1 MFSVPHL
8 IIIFVVVLI
17 VFGPEKLPDLAR
29 NLGKIM
35 GEFRR
40 ATGDLRSTFDE
51 HMREIE
57 REASIRAAAAAGT
70 GTTIAPTEQST
81 IGQPKIASAT
91 GTVAADAPHG
101 WTVAP
106 SNSPAGENASTAAAA
121 GETSGA
127 TQAEATDTPTSSSG
141 DNAADPT
148 ATTAAGRAGA
158 TQAEVATARVLPKEK
173 GAETSTIA
181 NHSKEEDGG
190 SRPA

>member
-51 HMREIE
+51 HMRDIE
-57 REASIRAAAAAGT
+57 REANMRASAAAGT
-70 GTTIAPTEQST
+70 GTTIAPTEQKA
-81 IGQPKIASAT
+81 IGQPKIATAE
-91 GTVAADAPHG
+91 GTVTADAPHG

-106 SNSPAGENASTAAAA
+106 ADSSGGENAATSAT
-121 GETSGA
+121 ETVGA
-127 TQAEATDTPTSSSG
+127 TQAEAAGTNPAEGNTPPAARDSS
-141 DNAADPT
+141 T
-148 ATTAAGRAGA
+148 AIGAGA
-158 TQAEVATARVLPKEK
+158 TQADATTSRADAGSEGAGESAKADQGK
-173 GAETSTIA
+173 GS
-181 NHSKEEDGG
+181 DGG
-190 SRPA
+190 SRTA

>member
-51 HMREIE
+51 HMRDIE
-57 REASIRAAAAAGT
+57 REANMRASAAAGT
-70 GTTIAPTEQST
+70 GTTIAPTEQKA
-81 IGQPKIASAT
+81 IGEPKIASAE
-91 GTVAADAPHG
+91 GTVIADAPHG

-106 SNSPAGENASTAAAA
+106 PNPSAGENAATSATETASDSAAAIGA
-121 GETSGA
+121 GA
-127 TQAEATDTPTSSSG
+127 TQAEATTAGLDAGHEGAVES
-141 DNAADPT
+141 AKADH
-148 ATTAAGRAGA
+148 G
-158 TQAEVATARVLPKEK
+158 K
-173 GAETSTIA
+173 GS
-181 NHSKEEDGG
+181 DGG

>member
-1 MFSVPHL
+1 MFSIPHL

-51 HMREIE
+51 HMRDIE
-57 REASIRAAAAAGT
+57 REASMRAAAAGT
-70 GTTIAPTEQST
+70 GATIAPTEQNT
-81 IGQPKIASAT
+81 IGQPKLVSAA
-91 GTVAADAPHG
+91 GTVTADAPHG

-106 SNSPAGENASTAAAA
+106 GSSPTGENAASDT
-121 GETSGA
+121 TGA
-127 TQAEATDTPTSSSG
+127 TQADGTTPVHSSG
-141 DNAADPT
+141 EKSSEVSAHASVGNVGAA
-148 ATTAAGRAGA
+148 
-158 TQAEVATARVLPKEK
+158 QAEVNRERIETEPEGAGEPAKIGNSK
-173 GAETSTIA
+173 GS
-181 NHSKEEDGG
+181 DGG

>member
-51 HMREIE
+51 HLRDIE
-57 REASIRAAAAAGT
+57 REANMRAAAAAANP
-70 GTTIAPTEQST
+70 TISPTEQNA
-81 IGQPKIASAT
+81 IGQPKIAGAE
-91 GTVAADAPHG
+91 GTVTADAPRG

-106 SNSPAGENASTAAAA
+106 PDSSAGENAAPSATDTAVATQAEAANTNPAGGNSSAAASDSVVA
-121 GETSGA
+121 SGTGA
-127 TQAEATDTPTSSSG
+127 TQAEAT
-141 DNAADPT
+141 
-148 ATTAAGRAGA
+148 
-158 TQAEVATARVLPKEK
+158 TARVDADHERAGESAKADQGK
-173 GAETSTIA
+173 GS
-181 NHSKEEDGG
+181 DGG

>member
-29 NLGKIM
+29 SLGKIM

-57 REASIRAAAAAGT
+57 REASLRGSAAAGT
-70 GTTIAPTEQST
+70 GTTIAPTEQNT
-81 IGQPKIASAT
+81 VGQPKLVTAT
-91 GTVAADAPHG
+91 GTVTADAPRG

-106 SNSPAGENASTAAAA
+106 ACSSTAENT
-121 GETSGA
+121 ETETTGA
-127 TQAEATDTPTSSSG
+127 TQADAPTTNTDSSDAKTGASSANVSAAGPGARPAEVNTERINTEQAGAWESG
-141 DNAADPT
+141 EADP
-148 ATTAAGRAGA
+148 
-158 TQAEVATARVLPKEK
+158 
-173 GAETSTIA
+173 
-181 NHSKEEDGG
+181 SKESDGG

>member
-57 REASIRAAAAAGT
+57 REASMRAAAAAGA
-70 GTTIAPTEQST
+70 GSTIAPTEQNT
-81 IGQPKIASAT
+81 IGQPKLVSAT
-91 GTVAADAPHG
+91 GTVTADAPRG

-106 SNSPAGENASTAAAA
+106 AGSSTGENAEA
-121 GETSGA
+121 ETTGA
-127 TQAEATDTPTSSSG
+127 TQADAPMTHTDSSDGKNAEASA
-141 DNAADPT
+141 NAS
-148 ATTAAGRAGA
+148 AANAGA
-158 TQAEVATARVLPKEK
+158 TQAQVTTGRVDTEPE
-173 GAETSTIA
+173 GAGESA
-181 NHSKEEDGG
+181 KAEHSKGSDGG

>member
-51 HMREIE
+51 HMRDIE
-57 REASIRAAAAAGT
+57 REANMRAAAAAGT
-70 GTTIAPTEQST
+70 GTTIAPTEQKA
-81 IGQPKIASAT
+81 IGEPKIASAE
-91 GTVAADAPHG
+91 GTVTAEPPRG

-106 SNSPAGENASTAAAA
+106 QDSSRGENAATSATETAGATQAEAANTNPAGGNTSAAASDSPA
-121 GETSGA
+121 VIGAGA
-127 TQAEATDTPTSSSG
+127 TQAEATTDRVDAGHEGAGES
-141 DNAADPT
+141 AKAD
-148 ATTAAGRAGA
+148 
-158 TQAEVATARVLPKEK
+158 
-173 GAETSTIA
+173 
-181 NHSKEEDGG
+181 HSKGSDGG

>member
-51 HMREIE
+51 HMRDIE
-57 REASIRAAAAAGT
+57 REANMRAAAAASA
-70 GTTIAPTEQST
+70 GTTVAPTEQNAS
-81 IGQPKIASAT
+81 GQPKIASAE
-91 GTVAADAPHG
+91 GTVTADAPRG

-106 SNSPAGENASTAAAA
+106 PNVSGGENAGMSATETAGVTQAEAANANPSGGGNTLAGASDLAGAA
-121 GETSGA
+121 GTGA
-127 TQAEATDTPTSSSG
+127 TQAEAS
-141 DNAADPT
+141 
-148 ATTAAGRAGA
+148 
-158 TQAEVATARVLPKEK
+158 TARVDAGQERAAESGKADQDK
-173 GAETSTIA
+173 GS
-181 NHSKEEDGG
+181 DGG

>member
-70 GTTIAPTEQST
+70 GTTIAPTEQNT
-81 IGQPKIASAT
+81 IGQPKIASAA
-91 GTVAADAPHG
+91 GTVTADAPHG

-106 SNSPAGENASTAAAA
+106 ANSSPGENASTAAAA
-121 GETSGA
+121 DETSGA
-127 TQAEATDTPTSSSG
+127 TQAEATETHTSSSG
-141 DNAADPT
+141 DKAADSS
-148 ATTAAGRAGA
+148 ATTAAGKAGA
-158 TQAEVATARVLPKEK
+158 TQAEVATARVDAEQK

-181 NHSKEEDGG
+181 DHSKEDDGG
-190 SRPA
+190 SRQA

>member
-51 HMREIE
+51 HMRDIE
-57 REASIRAAAAAGT
+57 REASMRAAAAAGT
-70 GTTIAPTEQST
+70 GTTIAPTEQNTTS
-81 IGQPKIASAT
+81 QPKLAGPE
-91 GTVAADAPHG
+91 GTVTADAPRG
-101 WTVAP
+101 STGAP
-106 SNSPAGENASTAAAA
+106 PNPSAGENAAMSATETAGATQAEAANTDPAGGTNTSAAANDSAA
-121 GETSGA
+121 GGGA
-127 TQAEATDTPTSSSG
+127 TQAEAT
-141 DNAADPT
+141 
-148 ATTAAGRAGA
+148 
-158 TQAEVATARVLPKEK
+158 TARVDTGHESAGEAGKPDFGK
-173 GAETSTIA
+173 GS
-181 NHSKEEDGG
+181 DGG

>member
-51 HMREIE
+51 HMRDIE
-57 REASIRAAAAAGT
+57 REANMRAAAAASA
-70 GTTIAPTEQST
+70 GTTIAPTEQNAS
-81 IGQPKIASAT
+81 GQPKIASAE
-91 GTVAADAPHG
+91 GTVTADAPRG

-106 SNSPAGENASTAAAA
+106 PNSSGGENAGSA
-121 GETSGA
+121 S
-127 TQAEATDTPTSSSG
+127 ATDT
-141 DNAADPT
+141 
-148 ATTAAGRAGA
+148 AGA
-158 TQAEVATARVLPKEK
+158 TQAEVADTNPAGGNTSAAAGSDSAAAAGTGATQAEATTARVDAEHERPGESAKADQGK
-173 GAETSTIA
+173 GS
-181 NHSKEEDGG
+181 DGG

>member
-51 HMREIE
+51 HMRDIE
-57 REASIRAAAAAGT
+57 REANMRASAAAGT
-70 GTTIAPTEQST
+70 GTTIAPAGQKE
-81 IGQPKIASAT
+81 IGQPKIASAE
-91 GTVAADAPHG
+91 GTVTAEPPRG

-106 SNSPAGENASTAAAA
+106 ADSSGGENAATSATETAGATQA
-121 GETSGA
+121 GTANASPSSSGNTSAGASDSATAIGAGA
-127 TQAEATDTPTSSSG
+127 TQAEAT
-141 DNAADPT
+141 
-148 ATTAAGRAGA
+148 
-158 TQAEVATARVLPKEK
+158 TARVDTGHE
-173 GAETSTIA
+173 GAEESA
-181 NHSKEEDGG
+181 KADQGKGSDGG

>member
-40 ATGDLRSTFDE
+40 ATGDLRSTFDQ

-57 REASIRAAAAAGT
+57 REASMRAAAAAGA
-70 GTTIAPTEQST
+70 GTTIAATEQNT
-81 IGQPKIASAT
+81 IGQPKLVSAT
-91 GTVAADAPHG
+91 GTVTADGPRG

-106 SNSPAGENASTAAAA
+106 TGSSAEENPAAEPA
-121 GETSGA
+121 GA
-127 TQAEATDTPTSSSG
+127 TQADAPKTHTDSSEAK
-141 DNAADPT
+141 NAEISANAS
-148 ATTAAGRAGA
+148 ATNAGA
-158 TQAEVATARVLPKEK
+158 TQAEVTTGRVDPERE
-173 GAETSTIA
+173 GAGESA
-181 NHSKEEDGG
+181 KADHSKGSDGG

>member
-51 HMREIE
+51 HMRDIE
-57 REASIRAAAAAGT
+57 REANMRAAAAVGT
-70 GTTIAPTEQST
+70 GTTIAPTEQNTSV
-81 IGQPKIASAT
+81 QPKVASAE
-91 GTVAADAPHG
+91 GTVTADAPRG

-106 SNSPAGENASTAAAA
+106 PNPSAGENAAASATETAGATQADAADTNPAGENASRASDSAGAAD
-121 GETSGA
+121 TGA
-127 TQAEATDTPTSSSG
+127 TQAG
-141 DNAADPT
+141 
-148 ATTAAGRAGA
+148 ATTARVDAGHEGA
-158 TQAEVATARVLPKEK
+158 VESAKAD
-173 GAETSTIA
+173 
-181 NHSKEEDGG
+181 HSKGSDGG

>member
-57 REASIRAAAAAGT
+57 REASMRAAAGT
-70 GTTIAPTEQST
+70 GTGTTITPTDQNT
-81 IGQPKIASAT
+81 PGQPKLVSAT
-91 GTVAADAPHG
+91 GTVTADAPRG

-106 SNSPAGENASTAAAA
+106 ANSSTGENAE
-121 GETSGA
+121 ETTGA
-127 TQAEATDTPTSSSG
+127 TQADAPMTATDLSDG
-141 DNAADPT
+141 KN
-148 ATTAAGRAGA
+148 
-158 TQAEVATARVLPKEK
+158 
-173 GAETSTIA
+173 AETSA
-181 NHSKEEDGG
+181 NASAASAEVSRAEATEARRAYIEPEGAGESAEADHSKGSDGG

>member
-70 GTTIAPTEQST
+70 GTTIAPTEQNT

-91 GTVAADAPHG
+91 GTVTADAPHG

-106 SNSPAGENASTAAAA
+106 ANSPAGENASTAAAA
-121 GETSGA
+121 DETC
-127 TQAEATDTPTSSSG
+127 
-141 DNAADPT
+141 
-148 ATTAAGRAGA
+148 GA
-158 TQAEVATARVLPKEK
+158 TQAEVATARVLPEQK
-173 GAETSTIA
+173 GAETSTTA

>member
-51 HMREIE
+51 HMRDIE
-57 REASIRAAAAAGT
+57 REANMRASAATGT
-70 GTTIAPTEQST
+70 GTTIAPTEQKA
-81 IGQPKIASAT
+81 IGEPKFASAE
-91 GTVAADAPHG
+91 GTVTADAPHG

-106 SNSPAGENASTAAAA
+106 ANASGGENAATSATETAGATQAEAADTNPA
-121 GETSGA
+121 GGNTSATVASDSAGAIGAGA
-127 TQAEATDTPTSSSG
+127 TQAEATTAGLDAGHEGAVES
-141 DNAADPT
+141 AKAD
-148 ATTAAGRAGA
+148 
-158 TQAEVATARVLPKEK
+158 
-173 GAETSTIA
+173 
-181 NHSKEEDGG
+181 HSKGSDGG

>member
-51 HMREIE
+51 HMRDIE
-57 REASIRAAAAAGT
+57 REASMRAAAAAGP
-70 GTTIAPTEQST
+70 GTTIAPTGQNT
-81 IGQPKIASAT
+81 ISQPELAGPEGIVT
-91 GTVAADAPHG
+91 ADAPRG

-106 SNSPAGENASTAAAA
+106 PNPPAGENAAKSATETAGATQAEAANTNTAGGTNTPAAAHDSAA
-121 GETSGA
+121 GGGA
-127 TQAEATDTPTSSSG
+127 TQAEAT
-141 DNAADPT
+141 
-148 ATTAAGRAGA
+148 
-158 TQAEVATARVLPKEK
+158 TARVDAGHESAGGPGNADLGK
-173 GAETSTIA
+173 GS
-181 NHSKEEDGG
+181 DGG

>member
-51 HMREIE
+51 HMRDIE
-57 REASIRAAAAAGT
+57 REANMRASAAAGT
-70 GTTIAPTEQST
+70 GTTIAPTEQKA
-81 IGQPKIASAT
+81 IGQPKIATAE
-91 GTVAADAPHG
+91 GTVTADAPHG

-106 SNSPAGENASTAAAA
+106 ADSSGGENAATEAAGTNPAEGNTPPAARDSSTAI
-121 GETSGA
+121 G
-127 TQAEATDTPTSSSG
+127 
-141 DNAADPT
+141 
-148 ATTAAGRAGA
+148 AGA
-158 TQAEVATARVLPKEK
+158 TQADATTSRADAGSEGAGESAKADQGK
-173 GAETSTIA
+173 GS
-181 NHSKEEDGG
+181 DGG
-190 SRPA
+190 SRTA

>member
-51 HMREIE
+51 HMRDIE
-57 REASIRAAAAAGT
+57 REANMRAAATASA
-70 GTTIAPTEQST
+70 GTTIAPTEQNT
-81 IGQPKIASAT
+81 TGQPKLASAE
-91 GTVAADAPHG
+91 GTVTADAPHG

-106 SNSPAGENASTAAAA
+106 PNSSSGENAATSATETAGATQAEAANTNPAGGNRSAAASDSTAAIGA
-121 GETSGA
+121 GA
-127 TQAEATDTPTSSSG
+127 TQAEAT
-141 DNAADPT
+141 
-148 ATTAAGRAGA
+148 
-158 TQAEVATARVLPKEK
+158 TARVDAEHERLGESAKADQGK
-173 GAETSTIA
+173 GS
-181 NHSKEEDGG
+181 DGG

>member
-51 HMREIE
+51 HMRDIE
-57 REASIRAAAAAGT
+57 RETNMRAAAAAGA
-70 GTTIAPTEQST
+70 GTTIAPTEQKA
-81 IGQPKIASAT
+81 IGEPKIVSAE
-91 GTVAADAPHG
+91 GTVTADAPRG

-106 SNSPAGENASTAAAA
+106 ANSSAGENAATSATETA
-121 GETSGA
+121 GA
-127 TQAEATDTPTSSSG
+127 TQAEAANANPSGEGNTS
-141 DNAADPT
+141 AATSDS
-148 ATTAAGRAGA
+148 AGAAGTGA
-158 TQAEVATARVLPKEK
+158 TQGEASTARVDAGHE
-173 GAETSTIA
+173 GAVDPA
-181 NHSKEEDGG
+181 KPDHSKGSDGG